1 MGRAI
6 YYLTHKWPGGESDE
20 KQINKRLCIIIF
32 AAMLVSLLLN
42 YLLQIFQAE
51 DAMRAG
57 SQELFWQINQI
68 LVQNEKEVE
77 QIKEDF
83 AKNCLVNAKAAAYI
97 VQNKPDIINDQDELQ
112 KLQSYSRLMNF
123 IYLIHRGICMR
134 VHSQSTLA

>member
-1 MGRAI
+1 M
-6 YYLTHKWPGGESDE
+6 K

-112 KLQSYSRLMNF
+112 KIAELLQIDEFHIFDTQGNLYAGSQPKYFGLNF
-123 IYLIHRGICMR
+123 NSGEQMQFFCRC
-134 VHSQSTLA
+134 